1 MIGLKPGEARTGQIL
16 DPYEVPGGWVVAVV
30 TEIEQPVPR
39 ALADC
44 REELLL
50 RMKAQRTRENI
61 ADAIARL
68 EAATTVRIVPG
79 AETVVRDQ
87 LARESAKESHE

>member
-1 MIGLKPGEARTGQIL
+1 
-16 DPYEVPGGWVVAVV
+16 
-30 TEIEQPVPR
+30 
-39 ALADC
+39 
-44 REELLL
+44 
-50 RMKAQRTRENI
+50 MKAQRTRENI